1 MYTVVLQ
8 LTSCY
13 KHHYSPSG
21 VICCVHVD
29 LMLWDAIVGKPLER
43 WQPFFFLPQNQ
54 MLFNSW
60 LCSNQNIE
68 MKC

>member
-1 MYTVVLQ
+1 MNTVVLQ

-29 LMLWDAIVGKPLER
+29 LMLWDAIVGKPLSR
-43 WQPFFFLPQNQ
+43 TLAANLLPPPKPNVILESA
-54 MLFNSW
+54 LF
-60 LCSNQNIE
+60 
-68 MKC
+68 